1 MFLDLGRPV
10 AARWCYAQSATALA
24 LAGVAT
30 KATETLAEL
39 EALGLPTNLEYE
51 VDVLVARAWT
61 WAATGDMGAARKNLE
76 VAAALGQQVGDALG
90 ASRALHGLARMGRAR
105 QVLDELGALADDVD
119 GDLTRARLAYAE
131 AAVSRD
137 SQALAAVAARF
148 EELGT
153 PLYAAEALSE
163 SAVHLRRNGAAREAA
178 AAQQRAARLL
188 ARCEGAITPFVRS
201 VGARAQLT
209 PAELDTALHAATG
222 NTDKQIAG
230 LMNLSVRTVENR
242 LHRAYQKLGLSHRRE
257 LADALRDLPTS

>member
-1 MFLDLGRPV
+1 
-10 AARWCYAQSATALA
+10 
-24 LAGVAT
+24 
-30 KATETLAEL
+30 
-39 EALGLPTNLEYE
+39 
-51 VDVLVARAWT
+51 
-61 WAATGDMGAARKNLE
+61 
-76 VAAALGQQVGDALG
+76 
-90 ASRALHGLARMGRAR
+90 
-105 QVLDELGALADDVD
+105 
-119 GDLTRARLAYAE
+119 
-131 AAVSRD
+131 
-137 SQALAAVAARF
+137 AARF

-222 NTDKQIAG
+222 NTDKQIAE